1 MAAGLASGIATE
13 AAIVSKAWS
22 CVEDVA
28 VAAAIAGA
36 VAAPVTEAVAA
47 IAAAAIASGAVP
59 PWPELAPATDAVAK
73 TSVGAAVRGIVTGI
87 ATATASAMA
96 ADGRSCLGSVE
107 SAAGASPKSGF
118 AIDFESS
125 AFAGWDFDLESFA
138 ASGFAPVSVIV
149 CSAGAESPPGASL
162 FAG

>member
-36 VAAPVTEAVAA
+36 VVAPVTEAVAA

-73 TSVGAAVRGIVTGI
+73 TSVGAAVRGIV
-87 ATATASAMA
+87 TATASAMA